1 MNPWVEWAK
10 QIKAIAQIGLTY
22 TKDPFDRERY
32 NQLSD
37 ISHQILASLADA
49 PKGKIDNFFIPDNG
63 YATPKVDLRAGI
75 FQGDKILLAK
85 ERSDGRWT
93 LPGGW
98 ADVGESPTDGIIR
111 EVYEET
117 GYHVDVRRLIAIKDR
132 NLHPYKP
139 QYPHHIYKLFFLCN
153 SIGGEA
159 KKNIEISEVGFF
171 KLSRLPQLSEGRVI
185 KPDVEMMF
193 QYHEDDHLPIYCD

>member
-37 ISHQILASLADA
+37 ISHQIMGSLANA
-49 PKGKIDNFFIPDNG
+49 PKGSVDNFFIPDKG

-75 FQGDKILLAK
+75 FQGDEILLAK
-85 ERSDGRWT
+85 ERSDGKWA

-98 ADVGESPTDGIIR
+98 TDVGESPKI
-111 EVYEET
+111 
-117 GYHVDVRRLIAIKDR
+117 
-132 NLHPYKP
+132 
-139 QYPHHIYKLFFLCN
+139 
-153 SIGGEA
+153 
-159 KKNIEISEVGFF
+159 
-171 KLSRLPQLSEGRVI
+171 
-185 KPDVEMMF
+185 
-193 QYHEDDHLPIYCD
+193 